1 MRSAITEKTQ
11 RPIGKATRIGW
22 SGCLAMLAGVDMLT
36 PFLEVYRLRRRR
48 SARSLPTKS
57 AEPDFYLMRGAVV
70 DERERDT
77 SGRDLAAVD
86 LHARHP
92 TGDAVRILDAHL
104 VARAVIA
111 ERDREA
117 RPAARDAGIDEQ

>member
-1 MRSAITEKTQ
+1 MRSAITEKTH

-22 SGCLAMLAGVDMLT
+22 IGCLAMLAGVDMRT
-36 PFLEVYRLRRRR
+36 PFLYRLRHRR

-57 AEPDFYLMRGAVV
+57 AEADLDLMRGAVV
-70 DERERDT
+70 DERQRDA
-77 SGRDLAAVD
+77 SGRDLPAVD

-92 TGDAVRILDAHL
+92 PGDAVRVLDVHL
-104 VARAVIA
+104 VARAVVA

-117 RPAARDAGIDEQ
+117 RPAA